1 MDKSKF
7 NNKKEWR
14 NFAVGL
20 SIILSVIAV
29 IQWYTDSNVYQYFA
43 LIAIIILFCGLT
55 VPIIIKPLFI
65 GFSYLG
71 LVLGWVMTRII
82 LIILFYLIFTLIGL
96 VMRLFGKK
104 LLDTTFDRKQKSYW
118 KDRKQD
124 EISSVNYNRQF

>member
-7 NNKKEWR
+7 NNRKEWR
-14 NFAVGL
+14 DFAVGL
-20 SIILSVIAV
+20 SIILSVIAA
-29 IQWYTDSNVYQYFA
+29 IQWYIDSNVYQYFA
-43 LIAIIILFCGLT
+43 LTAIIILLCGLT

-71 LVLGWVMTRII
+71 FILGWVMTRII
-82 LIILFYLIFTLIGL
+82 LIILFCLVFTPIGL

-118 KDRKQD
+118 IDRQKV
-124 EISSVNYNRQF
+124 ESYSVNYNNQF